1 MGFIIESLVAG
12 LLLLTI
18 GYCVVLNHRLKR
30 LKSDEHALRVT
41 ISELMTATEIAERAV
56 AGLKATA
63 DEYEDTL
70 GERIKAAERI
80 CADLNRQVK
89 AGELLVS
96 RVSRIVVAARSPEA
110 APAPA
115 PAPGGADPKALAAA
129 AKAFAERARERANVL
144 AA

>member
-18 GYCVVLNHRLKR
+18 GYCVILNHRLKR

-80 CADLNRQVK
+80 FADLNRQVK

-110 APAPA
+110 ASAPA
-115 PAPGGADPKALAAA
+115 SGGADPKALAAA
-129 AKAFAERARERANVL
+129 AKAFAERARQRANVL